1 MRIIANKHRRF
12 RNLASVFIL
21 IVFTATTI
29 CAQSLHE
36 RHERIRQAMDRADA
50 SAALQDLEA
59 LRFAEPNIFGFNNY
73 DYLLARISEQL
84 GSTAKA
90 AANYQTVLAHNSV
103 LRQYALWHLA
113 HIARAT
119 GNLTL
124 ERDQLRRL
132 IMFAPTIIL
141 RDAAKAR
148 LAESFFESGDYASAI
163 ETVRAQANTT
173 SSSHAMNREAL
184 ALIGQAYQRSGQKQA
199 AREVFS
205 NLASQLPDAK
215 RPDDYALAAARG
227 LDALDADEAKQ
238 AANGVKPISE
248 SEHLQRANIYT
259 FNREFEA
266 ARRHY
271 LAITAADPQSAA
283 ALDALYQI
291 GRGFYQQRR
300 FDEALQWF
308 ERVIEKSPE
317 GNASVRDAFS
327 FKASALARL
336 KRTDEAVAAYQDFIN
351 RFPDAPDAERPYLNS
366 IDALRDAG
374 RDTEALAW
382 VDKTRARFSGQN
394 AAARALFEQARIH
407 QGQGAWAAALADFD
421 QLRGVGNFDEQRNSA
436 SNETS
441 QSEIALM
448 RGLTLEQLNR
458 VDEAMNVYLSLPDG
472 RHQYYGGRATRR
484 LRALALDP
492 RTRDAT
498 ATRVH
503 ALLAEARHDK
513 DNELIEQARAAAQ
526 GALRFSFDEASTR
539 EALDIALFAYA
550 ALPAYRAVP
559 AARVEAVG
567 RVELR
572 TKNFYEWNASP
583 THRALA
589 DELLFLGLY
598 DEGAPESALAENS
611 SDDANLALLF
621 MRGDMAESAIRYAE
635 PLWKNVPADYLLELA
650 PRASVEMLYPAPY
663 KRQLLEA
670 AVPRNLDPRF
680 VLAIARQESRFQPG
694 AKSEAAARGLLQFI
708 SSTSNDIAT
717 RLGVTNFE
725 QDELY
730 NPATIL
736 LFGSEYMKNLF
747 RQFPAMPEAV
757 AASYNGGEDN
767 VARWVSRAHSNDP
780 DRYVAE
786 IGFAQSRDYVTKVL
800 PNFRAYQTLYTEQLQ
815 HR

>member
-1 MRIIANKHRRF
+1 MSIIANKHRRF
-12 RNLASVFIL
+12 YNLALTFIL
-21 IVFTATTI
+21 FFLAATTTH
-29 CAQSLHE
+29 AQSLSE
-36 RHERIRQAMDRADA
+36 RHDRIRLALDRADVN
-50 SAALQDLEA
+50 AALPDLEA
-59 LRFAEPNIFGFNNY
+59 LRFSESNIFGFNNY
-73 DYLLARISEQL
+73 DYLLARISEQT
-84 GSTAKA
+84 GNTAKA
-90 AANYQTVLAHNSV
+90 AANYQTVLARSSI

-124 ERDQLRRL
+124 ERDQLRCL
-132 IMFAPTIIL
+132 ITFAPTIVL

-148 LAESFFESGDYASAI
+148 LAESFFESGDYTATIA
-163 ETVRAQANTT
+163 TLRAQINTKSNT
-173 SSSHAMNREAL
+173 HTTNREAL

-199 AREVFS
+199 AREVFN
-205 NLASQLPDAK
+205 NLASQLPDTA

-227 LDALDADEAKQ
+227 LDALDDEAQQ
-238 AANGVKPISE
+238 AANNVAPISE
-248 SEHLQRANIYT
+248 NEHLQRADIYN

-271 LAITAADPQSAA
+271 FAITVADPQSADA
-283 ALDALYQI
+283 VDALYQI
-291 GRGFYQQRR
+291 GRGFYQERR

-308 ERVIEKSPE
+308 GRVIEKAPE
-317 GNASVRDAFS
+317 GHASVRDAFS

-336 KRTDEAVAAYQDFIN
+336 KRTDEAVAAYQDVIN
-351 RFPDAPDAERPYLNS
+351 RFPDAPDAERPYLNI

-374 RDTEALAW
+374 RDTEAILW

-394 AAARALFEQARIH
+394 AAARALFEQVRIH

-421 QLRGVGNFDEQRNSA
+421 ALRDAGNFDEQRNSA
-436 SNETS
+436 SNETT
-441 QSEIALM
+441 QNEIALM

-458 VDEAMNVYLSLPDG
+458 FDEAINVYLSLPDG

-492 RTRDAT
+492 RTRDAA

-503 ALLAEARHDK
+503 ALLAEARQAK
-513 DNELIEQARAAAQ
+513 NNGLIEHAREASQ
-526 GALRFSFDEASTR
+526 SALRFSFDDESTR
-539 EALDIALFAYA
+539 DALGIARFAYN
-550 ALPAYRAVP
+550 ALPAYRTVP
-559 AARVEAVG
+559 AAHVEDVG
-567 RVELR
+567 RKDIR
-572 TKNFYEWNASP
+572 TKNFPEWSAPP
-583 THRALA
+583 THKAVA

-598 DEGAPESALAENS
+598 DEGAPELALTENS
-611 SDDANLALLF
+611 FDDANLALFF
-621 MRGDMAESAIRYAE
+621 MRGDMAARAIRYAE
-635 PLWKNVPADYLLELA
+635 PLWKNIPADYLLELA
-650 PRASVEMLYPAPY
+650 PRASIEMLYPAPY

-694 AKSEAAARGLLQFI
+694 AKSVAAARGLLQFI
-708 SSTSNDIAT
+708 SSTSNDIAM
-717 RLGVTNFE
+717 RLGVQDFE

-730 NPATIL
+730 DPATIL

-767 VARWVSRAHSNDP
+767 VARWVSRAHSSDP

-786 IGFAQSRDYVTKVL
+786 IGFAQSKDYVTKVL
-800 PNFRAYQTLYTEQLQ
+800 PNFWAYQTLYTKQLQ
-815 HR
+815 RR

>member
-12 RNLASVFIL
+12 YRFASIFIL
-21 IVFTATTI
+21 TLFTATAI
-29 CAQSLHE
+29 RAQSLIE
-36 RHERIRQAMDRADA
+36 RHERIRQAMDKADA
-50 SAALQDLEA
+50 SAALQDIEA

-90 AANYQTVLAHNSV
+90 AANYQTVLARNSV

-173 SSSHAMNREAL
+173 SSNHAMNREAL

-205 NLASQLPDAK
+205 NLASQLPDLK

-308 ERVIEKSPE
+308 GRVIEKSPE

-421 QLRGVGNFDEQRNSA
+421 QLRGAGNFDEQRNSA

-492 RTRDAT
+492 RTRDAA

-503 ALLAEARHDK
+503 ALLAETRQAR
-513 DNELIEQARAAAQ
+513 DNGLIEQARAAAQ
-526 GALRFSFDEASTR
+526 GALRFAFDEESTR
-539 EALDIALFAYA
+539 EALDIARFAYA

-572 TKNFYEWNASP
+572 TKNFYEWNASL

-621 MRGDMAESAIRYAE
+621 MRGDMAERAIRYAE
-635 PLWKNVPADYLLELA
+635 PLWKNIPADYLLELA

>member
-12 RNLASVFIL
+12 RNLASVFII

-90 AANYQTVLAHNSV
+90 AANYQTVLARNSV

-132 IMFAPTIIL
+132 IAFAPTIVL
-141 RDAAKAR
+141 REAAKAR

-163 ETVRAQANTT
+163 ETLRPRTDPAYTDAPD
-173 SSSHAMNREAL
+173 REAL
-184 ALIGQAYQRSGQKQA
+184 ALVGQAYYRNGMKQA
-199 AREVFS
+199 ARQVFNS
-205 NLASQLPDAK
+205 LVARIPDPT

-227 LDALDADEAKQ
+227 LDALDAAEAKQ
-238 AANGVKPISE
+238 DTNKVILISE
-248 SEHLQRANIYT
+248 NEHLQRANIYN
-259 FNREFEA
+259 FNREFEG

-271 LAITAADPQSAA
+271 LAITIADPQSANSI
-283 ALDALYQI
+283 DALYQI
-291 GRGFYQQRR
+291 GRGFYQERR

-308 ERVIEKSPE
+308 GRVIEKSPE

-327 FKASALARL
+327 FKASSLARL
-336 KRTDEAVAAYQDFIN
+336 KRTDEAVAAYRDFIQ
-351 RFPDAPDAERPYLNS
+351 RFPDAPDAERPYLNI

-374 RDTEALAW
+374 RDAEALAW

-407 QGQGAWAAALADFD
+407 QGQSAWAAALADFD
-421 QLRGVGNFDEQRNSA
+421 ALRDADNFDEQRNSA
-436 SNETS
+436 SHETT

-448 RGLTLEQLNR
+448 RGFTLEHLNR

-503 ALLAEARHDK
+503 TLLSEALQAKASG
-513 DNELIEQARAAAQ
+513 LIEQARASAQ
-526 GALRFSFDEASTR
+526 SALRFSFNEETTR
-539 EALDIALFAYA
+539 EALDITRFAYQ
-550 ALPAYRAVP
+550 ALPAYRTVP
-559 AARVEAVG
+559 AAHAEDVG
-567 RVELR
+567 RRNLR
-572 TKNFYEWNASP
+572 TKNFNQSNAP
-583 THRALA
+583 LTNKAVA

-598 DEGAPESALAENS
+598 DEGAPELALAGNS

-621 MRGDMAESAIRYAE
+621 MRGDMAERAIRYAE

-730 NPATIL
+730 DPATIL

>member
-1 MRIIANKHRRF
+1 MSIIANKHRRF
-12 RNLASVFIL
+12 YRFASIFIL
-21 IVFTATTI
+21 TLFTATAFR
-29 CAQSLHE
+29 AQSLIE
-36 RHERIRQAMDRADA
+36 RHKRIRQAMDKADV
-50 SAALQDLEA
+50 SAALPDLEA

-73 DYLLARISEQL
+73 DYLLARISEQQ

-90 AANYQTVLAHNSV
+90 AANYQTVLARNSM

-132 IMFAPTIIL
+132 IVFAPTIVL

-163 ETVRAQANTT
+163 ETLRPRTDPAYTDAPD
-173 SSSHAMNREAL
+173 REAL
-184 ALIGQAYQRSGQKQA
+184 ALVGQAYYRNEMKQA
-199 AREVFS
+199 ARQVFNS
-205 NLASQLPDAK
+205 LVARIPDPT

-238 AANGVKPISE
+238 DTNKVILISE
-248 SEHLQRANIYT
+248 NEHLQRANIYN

-271 LAITAADPQSAA
+271 LAITIADPQSAD

-351 RFPDAPDAERPYLNS
+351 RFPDAPDAERPYLNI

-421 QLRGVGNFDEQRNSA
+421 QLRGAGNFDEQRNSA

-484 LRALALDP
+484 LRTLALDP

-498 ATRVH
+498 AARVH

-539 EALDIALFAYA
+539 EALDIARFAYA
-550 ALPAYRAVP
+550 ALPAYRDVP
-559 AARVEAVG
+559 AVHVEDIG
-567 RVELR
+567 RKDIR
-572 TKNFYEWNASP
+572 TKNFDDSSAPP
-583 THRALA
+583 THKAVA

-598 DEGAPESALAENS
+598 DEGTSELALTDNS
-611 SDDANLALLF
+611 FDDAKLALLF
-621 MRGDMAESAIRYAE
+621 MRGDMAARAIRYAE

-650 PRASVEMLYPAPY
+650 PRASVERLYPAPY

-730 NPATIL
+730 DPATIL

-747 RQFPAMPEAV
+747 RQFPDMPEAV

-800 PNFRAYQTLYTEQLQ
+800 PNFWAYQTLYTEQLQ